1 MKRAKPTIVFSGPQD
16 DVARP
21 VVGAFS
27 ANEPG
32 VTPVSFVSYSTSGCD
47 KDVRLYVRCWLSAQ
61 GHQCGRVDLVQDTRK

>member
-32 VTPVSFVSYSTSGCD
+32 VTPVSFVS
-47 KDVRLYVRCWLSAQ
+47 
-61 GHQCGRVDLVQDTRK
+61 

>member
-21 VVGAFS
+21 VVGAFG

-32 VTPVSFVSYSTSGCD
+32 VTP
-47 KDVRLYVRCWLSAQ
+47 
-61 GHQCGRVDLVQDTRK
+61 CGRVDLVQDTRK

>member
-32 VTPVSFVSYSTSGCD
+32 VTP
-47 KDVRLYVRCWLSAQ
+47 
-61 GHQCGRVDLVQDTRK
+61 